1 MVARISRLIFLL
13 AIIAITLYLVLLN
26 RDPVTLHL
34 TGNTT
39 YTAMGGVVFIVV
51 FVLGGVTA
59 SVVAIFFGIRSYLRE
74 RQLLGRERQRKALT
88 ESLQLARGYAAAKEW
103 NKARSAYELAIK
115 RHPHEAIPRVELSKV
130 LEGQGDSREA
140 LRIIDLA
147 RAESPTNI
155 EVLLRAAELNMTLG
169 NRTAAIDNLALVIA
183 QEPNRY
189 ATELA
194 RDLSEELERFDDAL
208 EYQER
213 LDALGGDHQEAE
225 RVRSRI
231 RFKELVKSSPDAT
244 ALRDNLHELIKRD
257 SGLMALEKLA
267 ELELA
272 QGNRESAAQLY
283 AKLGRQEV
291 SLSATRKAVE
301 LWSELSKHDLALSA
315 VRAFNK
321 EASGESRLLGELEII
336 RTYLNLGM
344 LDQGRSALSKLPQM
358 LSEFDSLDSAEIL
371 NQAATLQ
378 AYAHLKFGEAS
389 RCEAILNQLLGG
401 KVALVADSTPQ
412 HRKGPTTEAPAP
424 RLSTP

>member
-13 AIIAITLYLVLLN
+13 AIIAVTLYLVLLN
-26 RDPVTLHL
+26 RDPVTLRL

-51 FVLGGVTA
+51 FALGGVTA
-59 SVVAIFFGIRSYLRE
+59 SLVAIFFGIRSFLRE

-88 ESLQLARGYAAAKEW
+88 ESLQLARGYTAAREW

-130 LEGQGDSREA
+130 LEGQGDPREA

-147 RAESPTNI
+147 RAEAPSNI
-155 EVLLRAAELNMTLG
+155 EVLLRAAELNIALG
-169 NRTAAIDNLALVIA
+169 NRTAAIDNLALVIS

-189 ATELA
+189 AAELA

-213 LDALGGDHQEAE
+213 LDVLGGDYKEAE
-225 RVRSRI
+225 QVRARI
-231 RFKELVKSSPDAT
+231 RFKELIKASPDT
-244 ALRDNLHELIKRD
+244 ASLRDSLRELVKRD
-257 SGLMALEKLA
+257 SAAMALDKLA

-272 QGNRESAAQLY
+272 QGNRESAAQHY

-291 SLSATRKAVE
+291 NLIATRKAAE
-301 LWSELSKHDLALSA
+301 LWSELNKQDLALSA
-315 VRAFNK
+315 LRAFNK
-321 EASGESRLLGELEII
+321 EASGEVRVLGEVELI

-344 LDQGRSALSKLPQM
+344 TDQARSAISKLPQLM
-358 LSEFDSLDSAEIL
+358 AEFDALDSGEIL
-371 NQAATLQ
+371 KQVAMLR
-378 AYAHLKFGEAS
+378 AYAHIKLAEPA
-389 RCEAILNQLLGG
+389 RCESILNQLLGG
-401 KVALVADSTPQ
+401 KAATINDSAPQ
-412 HRKGPTTEAPAP
+412 QIKNSITEAPAP